1 MSSSLEE
8 LVSFFS
14 ITNNNFLLIMKL
26 GIRSSQGTISPLQ
39 VGFDECE
46 PIQSQMILDEDIQ
59 QSKICG

>member
-1 MSSSLEE
+1 MKLEISSSQ
-8 LVSFFS
+8 V
-14 ITNNNFLLIMKL
+14 
-26 GIRSSQGTISPLQ
+26 ISPLQ

>member
-14 ITNNNFLLIMKL
+14 ITNNFLLIMKL
-26 GIRSSQGTISPLQ
+26 GIHSSQGTISPLQ

>member
-8 LVSFFS
+8 QGIFFS

-46 PIQSQMILDEDIQ
+46 F
-59 QSKICG
+59 

>member
-1 MSSSLEE
+1 
-8 LVSFFS
+8 
-14 ITNNNFLLIMKL
+14 MKL
-26 GIRSSQGTISPLQ
+26 GIHSSQGTISPLQ